1 VCVQK
6 QIRKRKKKQ
15 VNKMSLQ
22 LLNKKRGRPAYDLNQ
37 NWNKIILKANSSVS
51 LHLNTDDIS
60 LATYA

>member
-1 VCVQK
+1 
-6 QIRKRKKKQ
+6 
-15 VNKMSLQ
+15 MSLQ